1 MGFHIIDWF
10 LVLSAQAGEAAGD
23 AARKAALPAIL
34 QKVFDVT
41 NPWLVRIEELTG
53 LSRSVTSWIFPL
65 SAAFVLAL
73 VLMLAGLLIRKLT
86 GKKGPASEKAV
97 TLETEVE
104 DDTDDLDDQEPSETW
119 IDTEDTNRDGTPEES
134 MSSEPTAVETAG
146 TKPDEPKPSG
156 IFRSIRS
163 GLEKTRKALSD
174 KMDLVF
180 SGGGKLDD
188 DRLEE
193 LEEMLI
199 TADVGVETSI
209 RLIENLKDRRSE
221 IQGPDDLKRIIRE
234 EIFSIIDVADK
245 APKKNTKPEVI
256 MVVGVNGVGKTTT
269 IGKLASRFVTEG
281 KKVLIVAADTF
292 RAAASEQL
300 AVWAGRCG
308 ADIVRHKDN
317 SDPASV
323 AFDGMEAAISRGV
336 DIVMI
341 DTAGRLH
348 TKKNLMEEL
357 KKIQRTVSA
366 KIPDAPHRTLMVLD
380 ATTGQNALQ
389 QAKLFNESIGVTD
402 IALTKLDGTAKGG
415 IVIGIRH
422 SLKIPIAYIGVGEQI
437 DDLRDF
443 DAREFADA
451 LL

>member
-1 MGFHIIDWF
+1 MRFPIIDS
-10 LVLSAQAGEAAGD
+10 VLSLSSQAGGD
-23 AARKAALPAIL
+23 AAQGSPLP
-34 QKVFDVT
+34 VFFQRIFELTD
-41 NPWLVRIEELTG
+41 PWLARIEGLTG
-53 LSRSVTSWIFPL
+53 LERSVTAWIFPL
-65 SAAFVLAL
+65 SAVFILAL
-73 VLMLAGLLIRKLT
+73 VLMLCGWLIRKIS
-86 GKKGPASEKAV
+86 GKKGPSSDAAAV
-97 TLETEVE
+97 KEHH
-104 DDTDDLDDQEPSETW
+104 
-119 IDTEDTNRDGTPEES
+119 EES
-134 MSSEPTAVETAG
+134 HAAEAFDAEHRHETLDAEETGMDEAVAPATVEPEPFE
-146 TKPDEPKPSG
+146 KESPKPSG
-156 IFRSIRS
+156 ILRSIRS

-188 DRLEE
+188 DKLEE

-209 RLIENLKDRRSE
+209 RLIETLKGRKSE
-221 IQGPDDLKRIIRE
+221 IEGPEDLKRIIRE
-234 EIFSIIDVADK
+234 EIHTIIDLDRK
-245 APKKNTKPEVI
+245 ASSRPSPKPRVI
-256 MVVGVNGVGKTTT
+256 MVIGVNGVGKTTT
-269 IGKLASRFVTEG
+269 IGKLASRFVKDG

-300 AVWAGRCG
+300 AVWAERCG

-323 AFDGMEAAISRGV
+323 AFDGMEAAVSRGV

-357 KKIQRTVSA
+357 KKIQRIVSS
-366 KIPDAPHRTLMVLD
+366 KIPDAPHETLMVLD

-389 QAKLFNESIGVTD
+389 QAKLFNEAIGVTN
-402 IALTKLDGTAKGG
+402 IGLTKLDGTAKGG
-415 IVIGIRH
+415 IVIGISH
-422 SLKIPIAYIGVGEQI
+422 SLKIPISYIGVGEQI

-451 LL
+451 LV

>member
-10 LVLSAQAGEAAGD
+10 LVLSSQAGATVGD
-23 AARKAALPAIL
+23 AVQKAALPVYL
-34 QKVFDVT
+34 QRVFDIT
-41 NPWLVRIEELTG
+41 DPWLARIEGLTG
-53 LSRSVTSWIFPL
+53 LSRNVTAWIFPL

-73 VLMLAGLLIRKLT
+73 VLMLAGLLIRKIT

-97 TLETEVE
+97 GPEISAEDVGDADEDQAIPETESPG
-104 DDTDDLDDQEPSETW
+104 DLA
-119 IDTEDTNRDGTPEES
+119 ES
-134 MSSEPTAVETAG
+134 MIPETTAPDKDEEPR
-146 TKPDEPKPSG
+146 PSG

-209 RLIENLKDRRSE
+209 RLIEALKDRRSE
-221 IQGPDDLKRIIRE
+221 IEGPQDLKRIIRE
-234 EIFSIIDVADK
+234 EIYGIIGTASNP
-245 APKKNTKPEVI
+245 PKTSGKPEVI
-256 MVVGVNGVGKTTT
+256 MVIGVNGVGKTTT
-269 IGKLASRFVTEG
+269 IGKLSARFVKEG

-300 AVWAGRCG
+300 AVWAERCG

-357 KKIQRTVSA
+357 KKIQRTVSS
-366 KIPDAPHRTLMVLD
+366 KISEAPHRTLMVLD

-415 IVIGIRH
+415 IVIGICH
-422 SLKIPIAYIGVGEQI
+422 SLKIPIAYLGVGEQI

-451 LL
+451 LF

>member
-1 MGFHIIDWF
+1 MRFPIIGS
-10 LVLSAQAGEAAGD
+10 VLSLSSQTGGD
-23 AARKAALPAIL
+23 AAPGSPLPHFFQRIFEL
-34 QKVFDVT
+34 TD
-41 NPWLVRIEELTG
+41 PWLARLEGLTG
-53 LSRSVTSWIFPL
+53 LERSVTAWIFPL
-65 SAAFVLAL
+65 SAVFILAL
-73 VLMLAGLLIRKLT
+73 VLMLFGWLIRKIS
-86 GKKGPASEKAV
+86 GEKGSSSEAAAV
-97 TLETEVE
+97 KEHHEESHAAEAFDAEHHPET
-104 DDTDDLDDQEPSETW
+104 TDDAGETGM
-119 IDTEDTNRDGTPEES
+119 DEALAT
-134 MSSEPTAVETAG
+134 TAVEPEPIEKET
-146 TKPDEPKPSG
+146 PKPSG
-156 IFRSIRS
+156 ILRSIRS

-188 DRLEE
+188 DKLEE

-209 RLIENLKDRRSE
+209 RLIETLKGRKSE
-221 IQGPDDLKRIIRE
+221 IEGPEDLKRIIRE
-234 EIFSIIDVADK
+234 EIHTIIDLDRNASSRPS
-245 APKKNTKPEVI
+245 PKPRVI
-256 MVVGVNGVGKTTT
+256 MVIGVNGVGKTTT
-269 IGKLASRFVTEG
+269 IGKLASRFVKEG

-300 AVWAGRCG
+300 AVWAERCG

-323 AFDGMEAAISRGV
+323 AFDGMEAAVSRGV

-357 KKIQRTVSA
+357 KKIQRIVSS
-366 KIPDAPHRTLMVLD
+366 KIPDAPHETLMVLD

-389 QAKLFNESIGVTD
+389 QAKLFNEAIGVTT

-415 IVIGIRH
+415 IVIGISH
-422 SLKIPIAYIGVGEQI
+422 SLKIPISYIGVGEQI

-451 LL
+451 LV